1 MKDFQMLVWLT
12 QLGIS
17 VALPLAGFVF
27 GAVWLRSRFG
37 LGTWIIWAGVIVG
50 GICAVSSFR
59 QTLAMM
65 DKMARGSKPEPEP
78 PVSFN
83 DHN

>member
-1 MKDFQMLVWLT
+1 MKDLQMLVWLT

-17 VALPLAGFVF
+17 VAVPLAGFVF
-27 GAVWLRSRFG
+27 GAVWLRSYFG
-37 LGTWIIWAGVIVG
+37 LGSWIIWAGVTVG
-50 GICAVSSFR
+50 AICAVSIFR

-65 DKMARGSKPEPEP
+65 DKMARGNKPEQQP
-78 PVSFN
+78 PLSFN